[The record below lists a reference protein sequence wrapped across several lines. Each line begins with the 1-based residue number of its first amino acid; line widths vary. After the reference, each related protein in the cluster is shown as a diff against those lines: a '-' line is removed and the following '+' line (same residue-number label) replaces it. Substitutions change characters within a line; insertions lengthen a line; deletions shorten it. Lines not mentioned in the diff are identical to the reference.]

1 MENEQRIVRNFLLD
15 RPTMAQNNNDHQ
27 RMAQLLT
34 EEVNEVLEVLDN
46 PEKLASELVDCIWF
60 IMTIAEIKGINLE
73 DEFKTKS
80 AFNLV
85 RYQSKYF
92 QEGDYDEARARVK
105 REEPERYREFGS
117 VD

>member
-15 RPTMAQNNNDHQ
+15 RPTMAQNNADPQ

-34 EEVNEVLEVLDN
+34 EEVQEALEVLDD
-46 PEKLASELVDCIWF
+46 PEKLGAELVDCIWF
-60 IMTIAEIKGINLE
+60 IMTIAELKNINLA
-73 DEFKTKS
+73 DEFGTKA

-85 RYQSKYF
+85 RYQAQYF

-105 REEPERYREFGS
+105 REEPERYREFYGE
-117 VD
+117 